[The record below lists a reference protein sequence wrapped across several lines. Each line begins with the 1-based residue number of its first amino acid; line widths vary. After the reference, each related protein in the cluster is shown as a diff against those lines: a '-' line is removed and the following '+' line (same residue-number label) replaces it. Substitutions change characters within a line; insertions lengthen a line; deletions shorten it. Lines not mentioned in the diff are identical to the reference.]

1 MKLLCL
7 LKRKAGMSAE
17 EFRAYYEANHV
28 PLISRLLP
36 FFTAYERNYRD
47 AGHDFAPAHVANQF
61 TGPDFDVVTEI
72 SFASREDYQRMLD
85 ALADPAIGEPIRCDE
100 ENFLDRDSLALYM
113 VETLASPGA
122 VRPS

>member
-7 LKRKAGMSAE
+7 LKRKTGMSAE

-28 PLISRLLP
+28 PLITRLLP

-47 AGHDFAPAHVANQF
+47 ERHDFAPAHVADRF

-72 SFASREDYQRMLD
+72 SFASAEDYRRMLD
-85 ALADPAIGEPIRCDE
+85 ALADPAIGEPIRRDE
-100 ENFLDRDSLALYM
+100 ENFLDRGSLALYM
-113 VETLASPGA
+113 VETLTSPGA
-122 VRPS
+122 VTPS

>member
-17 EFRAYYEANHV
+17 AFRAYYEANHV
-28 PLISRLLP
+28 PLITRLLP

-47 AGHDFAPAHVANQF
+47 ARYDFAPAHVDDRF

-72 SFASREDYQRMLD
+72 SFASVEDYQRMLD
-85 ALADPAIGEPIRCDE
+85 ALADPAIGEPIRRDE
-100 ENFLDRDSLALYM
+100 EKFLDRGSLALYM
-113 VETLASPGA
+113 VETLASRGA
-122 VRPS
+122 VTPS